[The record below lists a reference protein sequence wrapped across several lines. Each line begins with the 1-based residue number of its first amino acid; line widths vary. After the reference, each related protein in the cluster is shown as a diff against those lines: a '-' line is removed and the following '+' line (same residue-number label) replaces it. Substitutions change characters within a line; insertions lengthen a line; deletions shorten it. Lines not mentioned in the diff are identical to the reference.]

1 MRQQLGTIVDYVK
14 QCGDNNFWRQS
25 FNDVDSL
32 VLAMICYASLELTP
46 FAKIRN
52 FNCTVR
58 ELGELADAKK
68 LTWPLWSRERGEE
81 LISAAAFTNGS
92 AATESSLW
100 RCTNASLS
108 SASRW

>member
-1 MRQQLGTIVDYVK
+1 MDYVG
-14 QCGDNNFWRQS
+14 QHGDNNFWRQP

-32 VLAMICYASLELTP
+32 ILAMICYASLELTP

-68 LTWPLWSRERGEE
+68 LTWPTRRGID
-81 LISAAAFTNGS
+81 ISGG
-92 AATESSLW
+92 
-100 RCTNASLS
+100 
-108 SASRW
+108 